1 MNERP
6 ANLQGT
12 PEQGL
17 VINGV
22 NRADGTMFRRSGR
35 LSRCMR
41 FAISASALLLL
52 PGGLCAG
59 AVRYYDSR
67 HDLAAA
73 AEQRRNFVPNVR
85 VAAVRASDRMM
96 TVSLPATTTAFEA
109 ANIFAR
115 TSGYIEKRYVDIGD
129 QVKAGTLL
137 AEITAPE
144 LDHQIAQAQATLTQ
158 DQATLHQTEA
168 SHELARVTNARDSNL
183 VKQGWLTLQQGDN
196 DRLTLAA
203 QDSAVDVATSN
214 IAAQQAQIRI
224 LNQEK
229 AYQRVVAPFDGVVT
243 QRYIDNG
250 SLVQSG
256 STMMFTMM
264 HSDVIRI
271 QLYVPQDEAFGVAPG
286 VQAVVHV
293 PEIPTAAF
301 PGR

>member
-168 SHELARVTNARDSNL
+168 SHELAR
-183 VKQGWLTLQQGDN
+183 
-196 DRLTLAA
+196 
-203 QDSAVDVATSN
+203 
-214 IAAQQAQIRI
+214 
-224 LNQEK
+224 
-229 AYQRVVAPFDGVVT
+229 
-243 QRYIDNG
+243 
-250 SLVQSG
+250 
-256 STMMFTMM
+256 
-264 HSDVIRI
+264 
-271 QLYVPQDEAFGVAPG
+271 
-286 VQAVVHV
+286 
-293 PEIPTAAF
+293 
-301 PGR
+301 